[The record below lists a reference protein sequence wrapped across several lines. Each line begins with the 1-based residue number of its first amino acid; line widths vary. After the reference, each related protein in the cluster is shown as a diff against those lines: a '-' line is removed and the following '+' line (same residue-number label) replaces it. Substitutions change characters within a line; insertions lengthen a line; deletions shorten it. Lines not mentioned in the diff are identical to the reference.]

1 MMPMELALYVV
12 ADLVVL
18 FTLLLFALAPV
29 AQDPGGETEAG
40 GADDHDWLMASC
52 WVI

>member
-1 MMPMELALYVV
+1 VTVELALYVM

-18 FTLLLFALAPV
+18 FTLLVFALVPV
-29 AQDPGGETEAG
+29 AQDAGDETEAG
-40 GADDHDWLMASC
+40 DEHEHDWLMASC

>member
-1 MMPMELALYVV
+1 MPVELALYVV

-29 AQDPGGETEAG
+29 AQDPGCETEAG
-40 GADDHDWLMASC
+40 DDNGHDWLMASC